1 MTTSVEKTGN
11 ERRKYA
17 ILLLDQDVKA
27 QIGRHDKLEIL
38 LSRETKLILGQRMYQ
53 SMNFLQ
59 MSAEELEE
67 YMRELSMENPLLEE
81 LPRRQTR
88 SQTGGGGRIRTQSGD
103 SMELPIPD
111 KVQRTL
117 KMAVEEQVRFM
128 HLPKKTEAA
137 LRQLLLNL
145 DDRGFLPPDIEQ
157 TRMWQHAPDEFA
169 AALELLQGLEPVGV
183 GARSVSECL
192 CLQLEHMGMEG
203 ELAYIICRDW
213 LDHLMR
219 SHINH
224 ISKAMDVDESE
235 VMEAKELISTL
246 NPTPSN
252 GFDDG
257 RCTVWVV
264 PDVEIIIE
272 DGEPVVLKLDGYMS
286 EYTIS
291 SYYESLSASEGL
303 SRDESEYLR
312 EKIEQ
317 ARWALACVARRK
329 ETVVA
334 CAEAVARE
342 QREFFESG
350 QGIHP
355 CSMNDV
361 AGQLGIHP
369 STVSRAVKNKYI
381 ACRWGVFPMS
391 RFFTREVG
399 GGTAEEIS
407 ALIRELI
414 DAEDARHPLSDNA
427 ICKALAERGCEVA
440 RRTVA
445 KYRDEAGIPPAT
457 GRKKR

>member
-1 MTTSVEKTGN
+1 
-11 ERRKYA
+11 
-17 ILLLDQDVKA
+17 
-27 QIGRHDKLEIL
+27 
-38 LSRETKLILGQRMYQ
+38 MYQ

-59 MSAEELEE
+59 MGAEELGE

-81 LPRRQTR
+81 LPHRQSC
-88 SQTGGGGRIRTQSGD
+88 SQSTGGGRIRTQSGD
-103 SMELPIPD
+103 DMELPVPD

-117 KMAVEEQVRFM
+117 KMAVEEQIRFM

-137 LRQLLLNL
+137 LRLLLLNL
-145 DDRGFLPPDIEQ
+145 DDRGFLPPDIER
-157 TRMWQHAPDEFA
+157 TRMWRHAPDEFA

-192 CLQLEHMGMEG
+192 CLQLEHMGMED

-224 ISKAMDVDESE
+224 ISKALGVEESE
-235 VMEAKELISTL
+235 VMQAKQLISTL

-257 RCTVWVV
+257 RCTVWAV
-264 PDVEIIIE
+264 PDVEIVIE
-272 DGEPVVLKLDGYMS
+272 DGEPVVVKLDGYMP

-291 SYYESLSASEGL
+291 GYYESLSASEGL
-303 SRDESEYLR
+303 SGDESEYLR

-317 ARWALACVARRK
+317 ARWALGCVARRK

-334 CAEAVARE
+334 CAEAMARE
-342 QREFFESG
+342 QSEFFETG
-350 QGIHP
+350 QGIRP
-355 CSMNDV
+355 CSMNDI
-361 AGQLGIHP
+361 AGRLGIHP

-391 RFFTREVG
+391 RFFTQEVG
-399 GGTAEEIS
+399 GGTAEEIT
-407 ALIRELI
+407 AQIRELI

-427 ICKALAERGCEVA
+427 LCKALAERGYEVA

>member
-1 MTTSVEKTGN
+1 M
-11 ERRKYA
+11 
-17 ILLLDQDVKA
+17 
-27 QIGRHDKLEIL
+27 EIL

-53 SMNFLQ
+53 SMSFLQ
-59 MSAEELEE
+59 MSAEELAE
-67 YMRELSMENPLLEE
+67 YMKELSMENPLLEE
-81 LPRRQTR
+81 LPHRQIR
-88 SQTGGGGRIRTQSGD
+88 SQTVGGGRIRTQRGD
-103 SMELPIPD
+103 EMELPIPD

-117 KMAVEEQVRFM
+117 KMAVEEQIRFM

-157 TRMWQHAPDEFA
+157 TRMWRSAPDEFKI
-169 AALELLQGLEPVGV
+169 ALELLQGLEPIGV

-192 CLQLEHMGMEG
+192 CLQLEHMGMQD
-203 ELAYIICRDW
+203 ELTYVICRDW

-224 ISKAMDVDESE
+224 ISKALNVDEGA
-235 VMEAKELISTL
+235 VMQAKKLISTL

-257 RCTVWVV
+257 RCTVWAV
-264 PDVEIIIE
+264 PDVEIVIE
-272 DGEPVVLKLDGYMS
+272 SGEPVIVKLDGYMP

-291 SYYESLSASEGL
+291 AYYERLSASEGL
-303 SRDESEYLR
+303 SNEESEYLR

-317 ARWALACVARRK
+317 ARWALSCVARRK
-329 ETVVA
+329 ETVIA
-334 CAEAVARE
+334 CAEAMAHE
-342 QREFFESG
+342 QREFFENG
-350 QGIHP
+350 QTVRP

-361 AGQLGIHP
+361 AARLGVHP

-399 GGTAEEIS
+399 GGTAEEIT
-407 ALIRELI
+407 AQMRELI
-414 DAEDARHPLSDNA
+414 NAEDARHPLSDNA
-427 ICKALAERGCEVA
+427 LCKALAERGYEVA

-445 KYRDEAGIPPAT
+445 KYRDEAGIPSAT
-457 GRKKR
+457 GRKVR